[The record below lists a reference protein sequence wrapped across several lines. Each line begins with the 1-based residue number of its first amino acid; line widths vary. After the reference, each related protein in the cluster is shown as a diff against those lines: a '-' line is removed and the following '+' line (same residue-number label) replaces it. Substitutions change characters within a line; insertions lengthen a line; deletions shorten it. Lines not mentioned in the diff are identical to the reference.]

1 MNKFYLLGSG
11 ISAFTAGLIVGII
24 SVGEYNPIVA
34 DIVSFIVNQMSLTIF
49 VLALLSTVFLYYNRE
64 EDVNYENI

>member
-11 ISAFTAGLIVGII
+11 ILAFAAGLMVGII

-34 DIVSFIVNQMSLTIF
+34 DIVTFIVEGLPLTIL
-49 VLALLSTVFLYYNRE
+49 VLALLSIVFVFYNRE
-64 EDVNYENI
+64 EDVNP